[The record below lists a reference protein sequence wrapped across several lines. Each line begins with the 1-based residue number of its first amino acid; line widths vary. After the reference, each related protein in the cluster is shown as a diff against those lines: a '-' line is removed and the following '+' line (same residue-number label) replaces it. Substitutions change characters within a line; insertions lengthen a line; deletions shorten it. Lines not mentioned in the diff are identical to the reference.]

1 MGQYREKEC
10 PQCGVKHRQR
20 GPYCS
25 KSCSN
30 LARSPKVYEK
40 VSKWMKESDK
50 GQEITYQLHNDPEQ
64 EPPVAGGYSNPNVPR
79 NGFVEGGDLWIT
91 DNGDW

>member
-1 MGQYREKEC
+1 
-10 PQCGVKHRQR
+10 
-20 GPYCS
+20 
-25 KSCSN
+25 
-30 LARSPKVYEK
+30 
-40 VSKWMKESDK
+40 MKESDK